1 MGFKIY
7 SAAVIGLEGMPVEV
21 EIDLR
26 KGLYNFSIVGLPDK
40 AIEESR
46 ERVCSAIKNCGF
58 VPPYRSKRRIIIN
71 LAPADLKKEGPSYD
85 LPIAISFLLT
95 SGQVI
100 SNQKLE
106 DKIFIGELSLRG
118 EVRKIRG
125 ILPIALMAK
134 ERGFTAIFVPEENV
148 SEAGLVDGIKVI
160 PIKHLK
166 QLAYYLAGEI
176 DIPPR
181 KSSYLKFYTRNTRNE
196 NFIDMAYIKGQ
207 ESAKRGLEIAA
218 AGAHNVLMTGPPGAG
233 KTLLAKSIPS
243 ILPSLDKNQI
253 LEVSRIYS
261 VSGLLSK
268 NRPLIVFPP
277 FRSPH
282 HTSSAVSLIGGG
294 TYPKPGEITLSHR
307 GVLFLDE
314 FPEFN
319 RQVLE
324 ALRQP
329 LEDGYVTV
337 SRVAGSVT
345 FPAKF
350 MLVAAMNPCPCGNLN
365 NPFKRCT
372 CTQSEISRY
381 KRKISSPI
389 LDRIDVYIEVPPVKY
404 ESLCSEKVAEESKNI
419 KERVKYALELQK
431 KRFKDENILTNSEM
445 DIRQIKKYCKIT
457 NKGQEILKDAVNTM
471 HLSARGFYK
480 VIKVARTIADLSHS
494 DIIKSSHIGEALSY
508 KTKE

>member
-7 SAAVIGLEGMPVEV
+7 SAAVIGLEGIPVEV

-58 VPPYRSKRRIIIN
+58 VPPYLSERKVIIN

-106 DKIFIGELSLRG
+106 DKIFIGELSLEG
-118 EVRKIRG
+118 KVRKVKG

-134 ERGFTAIFVPEENV
+134 EKGFNTIFVPEENAL
-148 SEAGLVDGIKVI
+148 EAGLVDGIKVI

-166 QLAYYLAGEI
+166 QLVYYLSGKI
-176 DIPPR
+176 DIPSR
-181 KSSYLKFYTRNTRNE
+181 KSDYSIFYRE
-196 NFIDMAYIKGQ
+196 DKNFIDMAYIKGQ
-207 ESAKRGLEIAA
+207 ENAKRGLEIAA
-218 AGAHNVLMTGPPGAG
+218 AGSHNVLMIGPPGAG
-233 KTLLAKSIPS
+233 KTLLAKSVPS

-253 LEVSRIYS
+253 LEVSKIYS

-268 NRPLIVFPP
+268 NRPLIISPP

-337 SRVAGSVT
+337 SRVSGSVT

-350 MLVAAMNPCPCGNLN
+350 MLIAAMNPCPCGNLN

-372 CTQSEISRY
+372 CTQAEIKRY

-389 LDRIDVYIEVPPVKY
+389 LDRIDIYIEVPPVKY
-404 ESLCSEKVAEESKNI
+404 ESLCSEKVAEPSKDI
-419 KERVKYALELQK
+419 KERVKYAREVQK
-431 KRFKDENILTNSEM
+431 RRFKNENILTNSEM
-445 DIRQIKKYCKIT
+445 DIRQIRKYCKIT
-457 NKGQEILKDAVNTM
+457 NKAQEILKDAVNTM

-480 VIKVARTIADLSHS
+480 VIKVAQTIADLSHS
-494 DIIKSSHIGEALSY
+494 EIIKSSHIGEALSY
-508 KTKE
+508 RKKDQN